1 MATEQLNCW
10 HCGASL
16 RAIPLPIGRREECPA
31 CASALHV
38 CRLCTFYER
47 GASKDCRE
55 PMADGVTDKEAANFC
70 DYFRPRP
77 GLSASADPAAAAS
90 RARLA
95 ALFDEHAPAAPTGG
109 PGLRSA
115 SADPSEVP
123 HTDEAEEARRKLREL
138 FGDPD
143 A

>member
-1 MATEQLNCW
+1 MAGEKLNCW

-16 RAIPLPIGRREECPA
+16 SAIPLPIGRREECPA
-31 CASALHV
+31 CASSLHV
-38 CRLCTFYER
+38 CRLCAFYDR
-47 GASKDCRE
+47 GAGKDCRE
-55 PMADGVTDKEAANFC
+55 PVADEVTDKEAANFC
-70 DYFRPRP
+70 DYFRPQP

-95 ALFDEHAPAAPTGG
+95 ALFDENAPAPPEGG
-109 PGLRSA
+109 E
-115 SADPSEVP
+115 DPAEVP
-123 HTDEAEEARRKLREL
+123 HTSEADEARRKLRDL